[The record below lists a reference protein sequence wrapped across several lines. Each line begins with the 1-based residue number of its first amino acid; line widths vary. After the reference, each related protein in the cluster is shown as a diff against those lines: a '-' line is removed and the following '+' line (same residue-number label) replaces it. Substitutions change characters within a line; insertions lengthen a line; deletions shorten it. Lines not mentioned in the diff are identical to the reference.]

1 MTLKEFKEY
10 YGNLS
15 PVVKVTDIFKQ
26 DVYAYDIP
34 EEDIPEAQ
42 AFVKEQILE
51 ALKDPIYQKWI
62 RKQLEA
68 KRDRLLKRG
77 KIEEAKMVTYTLEKL

>member
-15 PVVKVTDIFKQ
+15 PVVKVTDLFKQ

-34 EEDIPEAQ
+34 EEDVTEAQ
-42 AFVKEQILE
+42 AFVKEQILD
-51 ALKDPIYQKWI
+51 ALQDPIYKKWI
-62 RKQLEA
+62 REQLEA

-77 KIEEAKMVTYTLEKL
+77 KIEEADIVTYTIEKL